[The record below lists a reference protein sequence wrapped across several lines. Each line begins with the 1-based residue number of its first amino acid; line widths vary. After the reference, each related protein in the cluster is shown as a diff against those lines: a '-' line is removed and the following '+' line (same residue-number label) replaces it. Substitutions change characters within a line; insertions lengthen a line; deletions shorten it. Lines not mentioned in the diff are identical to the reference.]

1 MLQMVF
7 QLILLPGFGPTTTEI
22 GDPIN
27 KGKVLNDR
35 RRSAL
40 PSAMKDGG
48 GEVGRKCFGTIR
60 SGCYHLYSHTWG
72 KREQF
77 KHKAVSGQQ
86 ILFQQ

>member
-1 MLQMVF
+1 
-7 QLILLPGFGPTTTEI
+7 
-22 GDPIN
+22 
-27 KGKVLNDR
+27 
-35 RRSAL
+35 
-40 PSAMKDGG
+40 MKDGG

-77 KHKAVSGQQ
+77 KHKAVSGEQ